1 MTERIFKMRAE
12 RNGFTVVEL
21 LTVLAIIAIMVGI
34 LVPTVSFVRNTA
46 KETKQSVQ
54 LTAIDMAMMAFK
66 GDYGDYP
73 ESNNKAGDYCGAQK
87 LAEALV
93 GWDLLGFH
101 PDSDWRADGYDK
113 VGGDSTYDPAKNRDK
128 DPKDFIL
135 DTLTERVGPYLELTT
150 ANAFELGSLFYNTES
165 LDPNGFVLCDSFG
178 AKPVSVGNKIVK
190 AGTPILYYKADT
202 SSKKMLGRPPESWR
216 YNPID
221 NQALLDLKKMI
232 NGTIH
237 PLGVSGNFYRAF
249 SDYVMDPKIY
259 ETTGIR
265 WPYRP
270 DSYILISAGVDGL
283 YGTPDDICNF

>member
-1 MTERIFKMRAE
+1 MTERIFKMKPR
-12 RNGFTVVEL
+12 RDGFTAVEL
-21 LTVLAIIAIMVGI
+21 LTVIAIIAILVGI
-34 LVPTVSFVRNTA
+34 FIPTVSFVRNTA
-46 KETKQSVQ
+46 KEAKQSVQ
-54 LTAIDMAMMAFK
+54 LTAIDMALMAFK

-73 ESNNKAGDYCGAQK
+73 PSDNEAGDYCGAQK

-101 PDSDWRADGYDK
+101 PDSDWRADGGVYEPPNPSD
-113 VGGDSTYDPAKNRDK
+113 NN
-128 DPKDFIL
+128 L
-135 DTLTERVGPYLELTT
+135 DERVGPYLELAT
-150 ANAFELGSLFYNTES
+150 ANAFQLGSLFYNTGS

-178 AKPVSVGNKIVK
+178 AKPVTVGNKIVK

-202 SSKKMLGRPPESWR
+202 SSKQMLGRDPKDWR
-216 YNPID
+216 YSPID

-237 PLGVSGNFYRAF
+237 PLGVSGNFYMVF

-259 ETTGIR
+259 EITGRR